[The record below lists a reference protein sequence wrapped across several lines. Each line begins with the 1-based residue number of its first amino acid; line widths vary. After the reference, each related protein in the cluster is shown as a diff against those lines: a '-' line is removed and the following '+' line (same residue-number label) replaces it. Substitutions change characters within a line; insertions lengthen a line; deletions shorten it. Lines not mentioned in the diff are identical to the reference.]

1 MDFKGSA
8 FNGVQGQSPWPFFSA
23 VAWLAGAYLAFAL
36 RTTRWTL
43 HGGSHLE
50 RFARDGAAGDPGE
63 GAVIAFWHE
72 GLACSG
78 ALLGRIRRVA
88 RGRAVSV
95 VVSRNRDGRLIAAAL
110 RRFKVNVLFGSTA
123 RTDGGHRRDKGGAA
137 ALRSMLRRLAAGELV
152 AITPDGPRGPARRA
166 APGLAQVAALSGC
179 PVLPFAGALRWRLRL
194 RSWDRLSVPLPF
206 GRGVLVCLPPVVV
219 ARDGWREA
227 LPRLE
232 AALNAAALE
241 ADRLCAG

>member
-152 AITPDGPRGPARRA
+152 AITPDGPRGPARAGRRRGWRRWRRCRA
-166 APGLAQVAALSGC
+166 ARCCRLPGRCAGGCGCAAGTGCRCRCRSGAGC
-179 PVLPFAGALRWRLRL
+179 WFACR
-194 RSWDRLSVPLPF
+194 RSWWRAMAG
-206 GRGVLVCLPPVVV
+206 GRRCRGL
-219 ARDGWREA
+219 RR
-227 LPRLE
+227 R
-232 AALNAAALE
+232 
-241 ADRLCAG
+241 